1 MRKAFSKIH
10 LWLSIPFGI
19 LISVVCL
26 SGAALVFEE
35 DITRALNPGFY
46 RVEVEDGTKPLTPS
60 ELVAKLPHATPGL
73 ITDFQ
78 PANVGRPGRSLDG
91 QL

>member
-60 ELVAKLPHATPGL
+60 ELGREAPHATPGL